1 MKQFILK
8 NQTTIL
14 ILLVV
19 AVGYISYKMFYTP
32 KSTTETI
39 ATGTKVPKEGASFDG
54 NLDQSPIV

>member
-19 AVGYISYKMFYTP
+19 VVGYISYKMFYTP
-32 KSTTETI
+32 KSNTETI
-39 ATGTKVPKEGASFDG
+39 PSGTKVPKEGASFDG
-54 NLDQSPIV
+54 NLDNSPIV